1 MVSEC
6 FLFLICIQQLP
17 KLNASAA
24 NIIKVVAMEAS
35 SIHTS
40 DLVKS
45 VITTIPK
52 GALAKNAEPCGF
64 DLDNFASNTL
74 LVIKIN
80 SQG

>member
-40 DLVKS
+40 DLVES
-45 VITTIPK
+45 VITTIPR
-52 GALAKNAEPCGF
+52 GHWL
-64 DLDNFASNTL
+64 
-74 LVIKIN
+74 KIPN
-80 SQG
+80 HVVLTWIILQVMPYW